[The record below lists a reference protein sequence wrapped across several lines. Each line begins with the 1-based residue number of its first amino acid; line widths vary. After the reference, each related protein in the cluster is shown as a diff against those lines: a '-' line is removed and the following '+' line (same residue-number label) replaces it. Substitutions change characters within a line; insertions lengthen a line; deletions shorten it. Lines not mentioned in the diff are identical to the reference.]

1 MSSFAAA
8 GFVVFIIILFIGIY
22 LSLFGLPGTVVIF
35 LDVLLYAMLTGFEQV
50 SWKVLL
56 FLFVFSIFAEAL
68 DFWAGYRHAHETPVN
83 GKSLRGALIGAMAGM
98 ILLTPLF
105 QGPGIWGGFLLGG
118 LAGLLIAESRR
129 QARLKIPQQAGIR
142 ELFTMICRKTVKGVF
157 ALVMIFVSLS
167 NIYS

>member
-1 MSSFAAA
+1 LSSFAAA
-8 GFVVFIIILFIGIY
+8 GFVVFILILFIGIY

-35 LDVLLYAMLTGFEQV
+35 LDVLLYAIFTGFDQV
-50 SWKVLL
+50 NWKVLL
-56 FLFVFSIFAEAL
+56 FLLIFSVLAEAI

-83 GKSLRGALIGAMAGM
+83 GKSLRGALIGATAGM

-118 LAGLLIAESRR
+118 LAGLLITESRR
-129 QARLKIPQQAGIR
+129 QARLKIPQQAGIWDF
-142 ELFTMICRKTVKGVF
+142 FTMIGRKTLKGFF
-157 ALVMIFVSLS
+157 ALVMIFISLS

>member
-1 MSSFAAA
+1 MSSFATA
-8 GFVVFIIILFIGIY
+8 GFVVFILILFIGIY
-22 LSLFGLPGTVVIF
+22 LSLFGLPGTIVIF
-35 LDVLLYAMLTGFEQV
+35 LDVLLYAILTGFEQV

-56 FLFVFSIFAEAL
+56 FLLIFSIFAEAL
-68 DFWAGYRHAHETPVN
+68 DFWAGYRHAHETPVT
-83 GKSLRGALIGAMAGM
+83 GKALRDAVIGATLGM
-98 ILLTPLF
+98 LLLTPFF

-118 LAGLLIAESRR
+118 MAGLLIAESRR